1 MPKSSKKRKEK
12 AADFAKAKLK
22 LGKGK
27 KPASNE
33 IDTSFKA
40 RSVALPS
47 QTIRTE
53 EHVAEQGVP
62 TTRRRLTYDDLLV
75 HLRHYSS
82 STRKDAL
89 QGLRELLS
97 DNPTMVMPNLGS
109 LLGAIAKLIADDD
122 HSVRAALIKFLEWI
136 LEQTS
141 TSALAP
147 HAPPLLLFSAAALA
161 HISASIRADAVQ
173 IIGILLE
180 KIPRVVVSGAGLSA
194 KNEEGPGA
202 RILEGLMVALGAG
215 ESKSVNTNISLTSTT
230 KSTLLTTLDAFLRCA
245 LLDSSSTS
253 DSISESLPTWYFA
266 SAFPSTSAFDSFVST
281 LASRNRVEE
290 NTVVLD
296 SYDIISGPIGCDLD
310 LLQADASESGPST
323 SKNGY
328 ESHNILAS
336 RLHPVL
342 IATFLD
348 NAPQLRLSPSSYS
361 ASVELVVKV
370 AELANL
376 VYGAVVR
383 DGTPN
388 KETLESLNTMLTHMS
403 VYFPFGDVAGLG
415 VGETVSMKT
424 REATQSLNL
433 AYCELVSL
441 SVSRA
446 SQLERRPKRLGRP
459 NKKRTIIGSET
470 GGKQVAEVAA
480 YVKKCLRGEVA
491 FASGL
496 ASSLSP
502 TAYMSLLPTLWALRL
517 EQDIMS
523 TALHHATSASGGSR
537 ATKRI
542 AIEFV
547 GRLVL
552 LDSDPNAATS
562 VGLKGDAVKEWALG
576 LPRTLWEFG
585 DKDLRGTEVILLILL
600 RMNQR
605 RLLDQETLGALRQRL
620 IPFFMID
627 HATKGPLPGPWNKL
641 PMYLQ
646 KLALELTSSLCDS
659 GIENTASLMSAVE
672 RVAIEKQLAYWN
684 SIRPTL

>member
-53 EHVAEQGVP
+53 EHVAEQA
-62 TTRRRLTYDDLLV
+62 
-75 HLRHYSS
+75 HQHA
-82 STRKDAL
+82 K
-89 QGLRELLS
+89 GLRELLS

-161 HISASIRADAVQ
+161 HISAK
-173 IIGILLE
+173 

-433 AYCELVSL
+433 AYFGT
-441 SVSRA
+441 A
-446 SQLERRPKRLGRP
+446 S
-459 NKKRTIIGSET
+459 KKVGKTKQEKDNNRQRNRW
-470 GGKQVAEVAA
+470 KQVAEVAA

-517 EQDIMS
+517 EQDIIS

-605 RLLDQETLGALRQRL
+605 RLSDQETLGALRQRL